1 MKAMAPLPFDIRL
14 MNKVA
19 SLLLT
24 LCVLLCLAAGL
35 WWVLRHPSFAV
46 QRITVEGEV
55 SRNNALTLRTN
66 VVPHLSGNFFTLE
79 LDQARRAF
87 ESVPWVR
94 AAVIHREF
102 PNRLRVRLLEQ
113 HPVALWGEEGSSTL
127 VNEQGQVFEANLG
140 EVEAD
145 ALPRLKGPF
154 AQSQQVLGMYQ
165 ILRPVMQG
173 ADMDIDELELSPR
186 GSWKIVTPQGVTIEL
201 GRGQPQELTAALLDF
216 LRTLPQITSRY
227 GRTPKSLAA
236 ADLRHK
242 DGYALRLQGVTT
254 TEGDPR
260 KKP

>member
-35 WWVLRHPSFAV
+35 WWVLHHPSFAV

-145 ALPRLKGPF
+145 ALPRLKGPL

-173 ADMDIDELELSPR
+173 ADMDIDELELSSR
-186 GSWKIVTPQGVTIEL
+186 GSWKIVTSQGVTIEL
-201 GRGQPQELTAALLDF
+201 GRGQPQELTAALLNF